1 MRSLCSRTILSGI
14 QKPFLPAVC
23 QCLEG
28 RCLFVGQPNGAA
40 EGMPIWRLLAA
51 CNEVLKADVA
61 LLPNFA
67 DLFEFG
73 NKSNE
78 EIIMSIANTIYD
90 GGENYF

>member
-1 MRSLCSRTILSGI
+1 MKADVYLWTAKRCGGGN
-14 QKPFLPAVC
+14 AD
-23 QCLEG
+23 LET
-28 RCLFVGQPNGAA
+28 A
-40 EGMPIWRLLAA
+40 LAA